1 MKQTIRLLLAAL
13 TIVLGLASCA
23 TNDLPVDPDVLVKE
37 MSGMWWS
44 LADQEGTYKDAT
56 DSYPYT
62 RMGQAIC
69 FNEDGTGYGVTFFF
83 NDDQGDPI
91 AIIGGDGLAPFTY
104 TSKADGRLSL
114 DFTDAYKEAFF
125 ITFAGYEQAILANHG
140 NNKPDLT
147 FFNSFCNTL
156 RRCEFIETYLKTS
169 LESDSVFIFLILIV
183 IIERS
188 ISSTLILAISDFLQP
203 V

>member
-62 RMGQAIC
+62 RMGQALC
-69 FNEDGTGYGVTFFF
+69 FGWPRGQVSESWYLSHTQAPVPVTRR
-83 NDDQGDPI
+83 
-91 AIIGGDGLAPFTY
+91 GLTP
-104 TSKADGRLSL
+104 L
-114 DFTDAYKEAFF
+114 
-125 ITFAGYEQAILANHG
+125 
-140 NNKPDLT
+140 
-147 FFNSFCNTL
+147 C
-156 RRCEFIETYLKTS
+156 
-169 LESDSVFIFLILIV
+169 
-183 IIERS
+183 RS
-188 ISSTLILAISDFLQP
+188 RK